1 MPNQTKLKRIRREEG
16 DETPFTV
23 VENPQIQE
31 EEKAALTAALAKAT
45 QEIAGLQTM
54 VDNLKQARQTME
66 AISVEGQKKIE
77 ALTQANAGLTRTN
90 EQFLAKNQELERLA
104 ARAEGRAKDAEN
116 GTGARKDVEL
126 LNQVRVQAEHIKLLQ
141 EQIKF
146 LQTLC
151 LQITKQS

>member
-1 MPNQTKLKRIRREEG
+1 MPALKRIRKEE
-16 DETPFTV
+16 EIPTPAI
-23 VENPQIQE
+23 ENPLETQLQE
-31 EEKAALTAALAKAT
+31 ERAALAKAR

-66 AISVEGQKKIE
+66 AISVDGQKRIE
-77 ALTQANAGLTRTN
+77 DLTRANAGLTRTN
-90 EQFLAKNQELERLA
+90 EQFLAKNQELEKLA

-141 EQIKF
+141 EQVRF
-146 LQTLC
+146 MQTLC
-151 LQITKQS
+151 LQITKNSG

>member
-16 DETPFTV
+16 DETP

-66 AISVEGQKKIE
+66 AISVDGQKRIE
-77 ALTQANAGLTRTN
+77 DLTRANAGLTRTN
-90 EQFLAKNQELERLA
+90 EQYLAKNQELEKLA

-141 EQIKF
+141 EQIRF

-151 LQITKQS
+151 LQITKNSG